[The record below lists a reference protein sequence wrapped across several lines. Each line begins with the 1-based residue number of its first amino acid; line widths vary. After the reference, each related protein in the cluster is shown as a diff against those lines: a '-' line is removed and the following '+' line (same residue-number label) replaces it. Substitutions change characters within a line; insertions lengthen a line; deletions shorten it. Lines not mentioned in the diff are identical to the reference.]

1 MNGRKSRS
9 SWHSGFFLV
18 VGLCVCVGLF
28 LAISAGKR
36 AESDGWEY
44 SVDYNSDEGV
54 PSGFVV
60 VDMSSAFTAM
70 KEFSGDPGPTGIGP
84 LPSEPMYEEG
94 DVVLEEVV
102 PEDVKRP
109 SLVHRMDKGDGDQRL
124 ILRDIRDSDASAGV
138 SYSRK
143 EQTPGKVDVMEG
155 VTLEEVSVAWVEHK
169 VRPGQTLFDL
179 AKDAKVTQDQI
190 AKANA
195 LSNPD
200 RLSLGQVLL
209 IPYTPDDVDATLDE
223 IRRRKEEQIAKENRL
238 VPLEVKTYSVKNGD
252 SLWSIANEFNVTID
266 TLFGVNSLRDPD
278 RLKPGATLKVP
289 NQDGIFYTVKKGD
302 TLAQVAGKYSVD
314 IDRIAEINGIDQKK
328 LISIGQE
335 LFLPGA
341 SQVSVAQSSSRSG
354 SSGGRTTTA
363 KTSSRSFRWPV
374 VGRINSPF
382 GWRRH
387 PLSKSRSFHTGVDIK
402 AGRHSKI
409 RASRAGTVV
418 HSGWMGGYGRVVVI
432 RHDGTYST
440 LYAHC
445 QKLYVRKGQKVS
457 SGTVIAT
464 VGTSGRSTGPHLHF
478 EVRVN
483 NKPDNPLKYLR

>member
-1 MNGRKSRS
+1 MNGRNSRS

-18 VGLCVCVGLF
+18 IGLSVCIGLF
-28 LAISAGKR
+28 LSVSAGKQ
-36 AESDGWEY
+36 AESDGWGY
-44 SVDYNSDEGV
+44 SVDYSSEDGV

-70 KEFSGDPGPTGIGP
+70 REFSGDPGPTGIGP
-84 LPSEPMYEEG
+84 LPSGPMYEEG
-94 DVVLEEVV
+94 EVVLDEVTL
-102 PEDVKRP
+102 EDLKKP
-109 SLVHRMDKGDGDQRL
+109 SLVHRMDKGEGDKKLDLKEAQSGSAKFSS
-124 ILRDIRDSDASAGV
+124 IR
-138 SYSRK
+138 R

-155 VTLEEVSVAWVEHK
+155 VTLEEVSVFWVEHK
-169 VRPGQTLFDL
+169 VGPGQTLFDL

-195 LSNPD
+195 LTNPD

-209 IPYTPDDVDATLDE
+209 IPNTPDDVDATLDE
-223 IRRRKEEQIAKENRL
+223 VRRRKEEQLAKENKL
-238 VPLEVKTYSVKNGD
+238 VPLDVQTYAVKNGD
-252 SLWSIANEFNVTID
+252 SLWSIANEFNVTVD
-266 TLFGVNSLRDPD
+266 TLFGANSLRDPD
-278 RLKPGATLKVP
+278 HLKPGVTLKIP
-289 NQDGIFYTVKKGD
+289 NQDGLFYKVKKGD
-302 TLAQVAGKYSVD
+302 TLAQIASRYSVD
-314 IDRIAEINGIDQKK
+314 ADRIAEINGMDQKK
-328 LISIGQE
+328 LISVGQE

-341 SQVSVAQSSSRSG
+341 SQVAVSQSSSRSG
-354 SSGGRTTTA
+354 SSGG
-363 KTSSRSFRWPV
+363 KTSAVSRTSSKSFRWPV

-402 AGRHSKI
+402 AGRHTKI
-409 RASRAGTVV
+409 KASRAGTVV

-445 QKLYVRKGQKVS
+445 QRLYVRKGQKVS
-457 SGTVIAT
+457 AGTVIAT